1 MLNSA
6 KAIVIAGLAFAL
18 LGICAPAWA
27 AGTPEQ
33 AKALAEKAAVLV
45 AKEGD
50 KAFPALNDPKGE
62 YVEGDL
68 YVAVLDRQGNVHAN
82 ANPKLIGLN
91 LWEATDPD
99 GVKFTQEIVKVGD
112 ASGTGWVSYKFTNP
126 ATKKIEPKKTWVHKV
141 GEYVVLCGAYVSQ

>member
-1 MLNSA
+1 MLKSL
-6 KAIVIAGLAFAL
+6 KMAIVAGFMLA
-18 LGICAPAWA
+18 CAGAVVPAT

-33 AKALAEKAAVLV
+33 AKALAEKAAALV
-45 AKEGD
+45 ASDGE
-50 KAFPALNDPKGE
+50 KAFPMLNDPKGA

-68 YVAVLDRQGNVHAN
+68 YVAVLDHKGVVHAN

-91 LWEATDPD
+91 LWDAVDPD

-126 ATKKIEPKKTWVHKV
+126 ATKKIEPKKTWVHRV
-141 GEYVVLCGAYVSQ
+141 GDFIVLCGAYVTE